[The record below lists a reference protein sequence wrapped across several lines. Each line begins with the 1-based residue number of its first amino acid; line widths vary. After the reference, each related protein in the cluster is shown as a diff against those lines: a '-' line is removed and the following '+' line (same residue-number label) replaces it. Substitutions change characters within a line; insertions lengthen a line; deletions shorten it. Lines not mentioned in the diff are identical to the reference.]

1 MLSEKRSMK
10 FFKRYPILPTKKLI
24 VRLTDCHFLRKLKKK
39 GTNFLFDF
47 LGNCITH
54 APHQTNCNFKAKAKE
69 VKSYSKFQYKIVKA
83 NLQAKKVFK
92 P

>member
-1 MLSEKRSMK
+1 M
-10 FFKRYPILPTKKLI
+10 
-24 VRLTDCHFLRKLKKK
+24 LRKFKKK

-54 APHQTNCNFKAKAKE
+54 APHQTNCNLKAKAKE
-69 VKSYSKFQYKIVKA
+69 VKSYSKFQYKTVKA

-92 P
+92 PLRHFYLEQHSS